1 MDQEEKLRLKRERD
15 KESARESRKRKKQKT
30 EDVKKQ
36 ITMYCW
42 KPNDN
47 ALFCICRLEAANLQL
62 RLQLNVGFQHDVYS
76 ENNFI
81 KSQIA
86 GRLNKMLKEGASDEQ
101 IQATIRSIQEKYSGV
116 WVHLLWNELID
127 D

>member
-1 MDQEEKLRLKRERD
+1 
-15 KESARESRKRKKQKT
+15 
-30 EDVKKQ
+30 
-36 ITMYCW
+36 MYCL

-47 ALFCICRLEAANLQL
+47 TLFWSCRLEAANLQL

-116 WVHLLWNELID
+116 WVHLLWNWLID